1 MLLVYVI
8 LLSALAGCFLTLLLQ
23 LLLLYRKK
31 PELPGAAG
39 ASDGLVYAR
48 VAADH
53 SLRDYLQGSEPA
65 GSQASPELAPGLAPA
80 SAPAAAT
87 APAAAPGPE
96 PSAKQPPQQ
105 QQQQQPEPPPAPS
118 SREETCHFLNA
129 IFLFLFRELRDTA
142 LVRNWVTKKIKVEF
156 EELLQAKMTGKVLE
170 GLSLRDVS
178 LGNVLPVFKAVK
190 LIRPVVC
197 NEEGCPEELGFE
209 VDLEYNGGFHLAID
223 ADLVFGKSAY
233 LFVKISRVMG
243 KLKLVFTRLPFT
255 HWSFSFM
262 DDPVILFEVKSQ
274 FEGRPMPQLTSIIV
288 NQFKKVIKR
297 KHTLPNYKIR
307 YEPFFPFQVL
317 PPDEYEDRDLCIQDF
332 LLTEGRLKVTLIECT
347 RLLMFGSYERETN
360 VHCTMELSSNVWEE
374 KSRSSIKTAEL
385 VKGNL
390 QSVGLT
396 LRLVQSKEED
406 AGHVVIETVTPNSP
420 AAAAD
425 LQRGDRLLAIGSVK
439 ITSTVQVLKL
449 IRQAGDRVLVF
460 YERPVGY
467 NQHGSALQDGFGQLE
482 DAAFL
487 TQPEDD
493 QASLSADVDNR
504 DFDSEFEDL
513 ACESPDQKEDLP
525 TTPSPKRSVVIL
537 AAKPLGTI
545 SPILNR
551 KLHLGSY
558 QTTSKTQQKD
568 GAKVATP
575 KTIEGS
581 DASQQSGKQS
591 QGSSTKPPVPPRP
604 QSKPI
609 LPTSETQNLL
619 ETGGVSSEK
628 PERPPPPTN
637 NGDKY
642 TEKVVKNNDQIED
655 PTVSKV
661 ITAPKQDIL
670 KDGLSENA
678 RSYKDSGDDHQT
690 WESPEIPYKIRQGR
704 WPRTRTSSCLFEVE
718 GYHKYLNVALWCRDP
733 FKAGGFICLGYASI
747 KLEEI
752 ALDCIATSSMEYIR
766 TFKLDAPSP
775 KAAVTRT
782 ALRNLTTHKGF
793 NEKFCYGDV
802 TLHFK
807 YLKEGE
813 IDDSNFLLEKERE
826 CHLEEEARAL
836 QKEDPY
842 LGHVVLTENKHNFQD
857 TQFQNPTWCDY
868 CKKKV
873 WTKAASQCM
882 LCAYVCHKKC
892 QEKCLTET
900 PFCVGAEKRLDR
912 TVGGCRAEGQEVPQ
926 AASSRVDSE
935 SKSVNRTTGLTR
947 HIINTSTRLLNLRQV
962 PKARLSEQG
971 TEVVEPSPKHTPNT
985 SDNESSDTE
994 ISGPSSPSKRAAG
1007 TGIKLVRKEGGLDD
1021 SVFIA
1026 VKEIGRDLYRSLPTE
1041 ERFQKLEFMLDKLQ
1055 NEIDQELENNNSLV
1069 KEEKETTD
1077 ARKKALISAALAKS
1091 GERLQA
1097 LTLLMIHYRAGIE
1110 DIESLENMSLERQS
1124 KRVTK
1129 DSEEPSIAEEM
1140 DNEDVSLT
1148 EAPTFNIISE
1158 EPVDPP
1164 QSVD

>member
-8 LLSALAGCFLTLLLQ
+8 LLSAFAGSVLTLLLQ

-31 PELPGAAG
+31 PEPPGTAQAAG
-39 ASDGLVYAR
+39 GLVYSR
-48 VAADH
+48 VASDC
-53 SLRDYLQGSEPA
+53 SLRSYLQGPEAADGPAPSEPA
-65 GSQASPELAPGLAPA
+65 PAEPGAKPQE
-80 SAPAAAT
+80 APAA
-87 APAAAPGPE
+87 PL
-96 PSAKQPPQQ
+96 SQ
-105 QQQQQPEPPPAPS
+105 
-118 SREETCHFLNA
+118 EETCHFLNA

-156 EELLQAKMTGKVLE
+156 EELLQTKMTGKMLE
-170 GLSLRDVS
+170 GLSLRDVC
-178 LGNVLPVFKAVK
+178 LGNVLPVFKTIK

-262 DDPVILFEVKSQ
+262 DDPVIVFEVKSQ

-307 YEPFFPFQVL
+307 FKPFFPFQVL
-317 PPDEYEDRDLCIQDF
+317 SHDDYEDRDLCIQDF
-332 LLTEGRLKVTLIECT
+332 PLAEGRLKVTLIECT
-347 RLLMFGSYERETN
+347 RLLIFGSYERETN

-396 LRLVQSKEED
+396 LRLVQSKEDD

-467 NQHGSALQDGFGQLE
+467 NQHGSALQDGLGQLE
-482 DAAFL
+482 DSAFL
-487 TQPEDD
+487 MQPEDD
-493 QASLSADVDNR
+493 QVGMSADVENK

-513 ACESPDQKEDLP
+513 ACESPDQKEDMP
-525 TTPSPKRSVVIL
+525 TTQSPKRS
-537 AAKPLGTI
+537 AAIFSTKPLGTI

-551 KLHLGSY
+551 KLLLGNY
-558 QTTSKTQQKD
+558 QTTSKTQPKD

-575 KTIEGS
+575 KASEGS
-581 DASQQSGKQS
+581 DASQQSTKQS
-591 QGSSTKPPVPPRP
+591 QGSSNKPPVPPRP
-604 QSKPI
+604 QIKAA
-609 LPTSETQNLL
+609 LPTSETQNPL
-619 ETGGVSSEK
+619 EPGGVSSEK

-637 NGDKY
+637 NVDKC
-642 TEKVVKNNDQIED
+642 TEKAVKNNEQLED
-655 PTVSKV
+655 PLVSK
-661 ITAPKQDIL
+661 ITVPKQDAL
-670 KDGLSENA
+670 KDGISETARNA
-678 RSYKDSGDDHQT
+678 KDCADDHQP
-690 WESPEIPYKIRQGR
+690 WESPEIPYRIRLGR
-704 WPRTRTSSCLFEVE
+704 WPRTRASSCLFEVE
-718 GYHKYLNVALWCRDP
+718 GCHKYLNVALWCRDP

-766 TFKLDAPSP
+766 TFKLDAPTP

-793 NEKFCYGDV
+793 NEKFCYGDI

-813 IDDSNFLLEKERE
+813 LEDSNFLLEKEKE
-826 CHLEEEARAL
+826 CQVEEEVRAVL
-836 QKEDPY
+836 KEDPY
-842 LGHVVLTENKHNFQD
+842 LGNIIFTENKHNFQD

-900 PFCVGAEKRLDR
+900 PFCVGAEKRLDQ
-912 TVGGCRAEGQEVPQ
+912 TVGSCRAEGQEAAQAVPP
-926 AASSRVDSE
+926 RIDSE
-935 SKSVNRTTGLTR
+935 SKAVNKTTGLTR

-962 PKARLSEQG
+962 PKTRLSEQG

-994 ISGPSSPSKRAAG
+994 ISGPNSPSKRAG
-1007 TGIKLVRKEGGLDD
+1007 VKLVRKEGGLDD

-1055 NEIDQELENNNSLV
+1055 NEIDQELESNNSLI
-1069 KEEKETTD
+1069 KEEKETND
-1077 ARKKALISAALAKS
+1077 ARKKALISTALAKS

-1110 DIESLENMSLERQS
+1110 DIESLENTSLDRQS

-1129 DSEEPSIAEEM
+1129 DSEEANIAEEM

-1148 EAPTFNIISE
+1148 EAPTINISE
-1158 EPVDPP
+1158 EPLDPP
-1164 QSVD
+1164 QSLD

>member
-1 MLLVYVI
+1 MPLLYVI
-8 LLSALAGCFLTLLLQ
+8 LLSALAGCCLTLLLQ
-23 LLLLYRKK
+23 LLLLYGKK
-31 PELPGAAG
+31 PEPPGGAG
-39 ASDGLVYAR
+39 GAPGGIVYSR
-48 VAADH
+48 VAPEH
-53 SLRDYLQGSEPA
+53 GLREYLQGAEPA
-65 GSQASPELAPGLAPA
+65 GGPAAAEPAPSPAPA
-80 SAPAAAT
+80 SAA
-87 APAAAPGPE
+87 AAAPGPE
-96 PSAKQPPQQ
+96 PGTKQPP
-105 QQQQQPEPPPAPS
+105 QPEPPPAPS
-118 SREETCHFLNA
+118 SREESCHFLNA

-142 LVRNWVTKKIKVEF
+142 LVRDWVTKKIKVEF

-170 GLSLRDVS
+170 GLSLREVS
-178 LGNVLPVFKAVK
+178 LGDVLPVFKSVK
-190 LIRPVVC
+190 LIRPVSC

-255 HWSFSFM
+255 HWFFSFM

-307 YEPFFPFQVL
+307 FKPFFPFQAS
-317 PPDEYEDRDLCIQDF
+317 PADEYEDRELSIQDF

-347 RLLMFGSYERETN
+347 RLFMFGSYERETN
-360 VHCTMELSSNVWEE
+360 VHCTMELSNNVWEE

-460 YERPVGY
+460 YERPVGC
-467 NQHGSALQDGFGQLE
+467 NQHGPALQDGFGQLE
-482 DAAFL
+482 DTAFL
-487 TQPEDD
+487 APPEDD
-493 QASLSADVDNR
+493 QGSVATDVDSR

-513 ACESPDQKEDLP
+513 ACEPPEQKEELP

-551 KLHLGSY
+551 KLHLGSH
-558 QTTSKTQQKD
+558 QATSKMQPKETP
-568 GAKVATP
+568 KVATP
-575 KTIEGS
+575 RTSDSSDGS
-581 DASQQSGKQS
+581 QHSGKQS
-591 QGSSTKPPVPPRP
+591 QGPSTKPPVPPRP
-604 QSKPI
+604 QSRPSFS
-609 LPTSETQNLL
+609 PSESQNVL
-619 ETGGVSSEK
+619 ETASVCSDK

-637 NGDKY
+637 NGEKP
-642 TEKVVKNNDQIED
+642 TEKVIKNSDQLED
-655 PTVSKV
+655 PAVSKV
-661 ITAPKQDIL
+661 VTAPKQDPL
-670 KDGLSENA
+670 KDGLTENA
-678 RSYKDSGDDHQT
+678 RSCKDSDDHRT

-752 ALDCIATSSMEYIR
+752 ALDCITTSSMEFVR
-766 TFKLDAPSP
+766 TFKLAAPTP

-802 TLHFK
+802 TLQFK

-813 IDDSNFLLEKERE
+813 IDDSSVVLEKERE

-836 QKEDPY
+836 QKEDPF
-842 LGHVVLTENKHNFQD
+842 LGQVLTENKHNFQD

-892 QEKCLTET
+892 QEKCLTEM
-900 PFCVGAEKRLDR
+900 PFCVGAEKRPDR
-912 TVGGCRAEGQEVPQ
+912 TVAGGRAEGQEAPP
-926 AASSRVDSE
+926 AASLRVDSE

-962 PKARLSEQG
+962 PKARLAEQG
-971 TEVVEPSPKHTPNT
+971 ADVAEPSPKHTPNT

-994 ISGPSSPSKRAAG
+994 LSGPSSPSKRAAG
-1007 TGIKLVRKEGGLDD
+1007 GGIKLVRKEGGLDD

-1077 ARKKALISAALAKS
+1077 TRKKALISAALAKS

-1110 DIESLENMSLERQS
+1110 DIESLENMLSERQA

-1129 DSEEPSIAEEM
+1129 DSEEASVAEEM
-1140 DNEDVSLT
+1140 DSEDVSLT
-1148 EAPTFNIISE
+1148 EAPTLNIISE
-1158 EPVDPP
+1158 EPVEPP
-1164 QSVD
+1164 QSGD

>member
-1 MLLVYVI
+1 MPLLSVI
-8 LLSALAGCFLTLLLQ
+8 LLSALAGCCLTLLLQ

-31 PELPGAAG
+31 PEPPGADG
-39 ASDGLVYAR
+39 APGGLVYSR
-48 VAADH
+48 VAPEH
-53 SLRDYLQGSEPA
+53 GLKEYLQGSEPA
-65 GSQASPELAPGLAPA
+65 GGPA
-80 SAPAAAT
+80 SAEPSPGPAPAP
-87 APAAAPGPE
+87 APAAAPGSE
-96 PSAKQPPQQ
+96 PGTKQPPP
-105 QQQQQPEPPPAPS
+105 QPEPPPAPS

-142 LVRNWVTKKIKVEF
+142 LVKDWVIKKIKVEF

-170 GLSLRDVS
+170 GLSLREVS
-178 LGNVLPVFKAVK
+178 LGDVLPVFKSVR
-190 LIRPVVC
+190 LIRPVAC
-197 NEEGCPEELGFE
+197 NDEGCPEELGFE

-255 HWSFSFM
+255 HWFFSFM

-307 YEPFFPFQVL
+307 FKPFFPFQVL
-317 PPDEYEDRDLCIQDF
+317 PPDEYEDRDLCIQDV

-460 YERPVGY
+460 YERPVGC

-482 DAAFL
+482 DTAFL
-487 TQPEDD
+487 AQSEDE
-493 QASLSADVDNR
+493 QATLSADIDTR

-558 QTTSKTQQKD
+558 QATSKTQQKD

-575 KTIEGS
+575 KTTEGS
-581 DASQQSGKQS
+581 DASQQLGKQS

-604 QSKPI
+604 QVKPV
-609 LPTSETQNLL
+609 LPASESQNVL
-619 ETGGVSSEK
+619 ETGSVCSDK
-628 PERPPPPTN
+628 PERPPPPAN
-637 NGDKY
+637 NGEKS
-642 TEKVVKNNDQIED
+642 TEKVIKNSDQIED
-655 PTVSKV
+655 PAVSKV
-661 ITAPKQDIL
+661 VTAPKQDIL
-670 KDGLSENA
+670 KDGLTENA
-678 RSYKDSGDDHQT
+678 RSCKDSDDHRI

-752 ALDCIATSSMEYIR
+752 ALDCIATSSMEFVR
-766 TFKLDAPSP
+766 TFKLAAPAP

-802 TLHFK
+802 TLQFK

-813 IDDSNFLLEKERE
+813 IDDSNVILEKERE
-826 CHLEEEARAL
+826 CHFEEEARAL
-836 QKEDPY
+836 QKEDPF
-842 LGHVVLTENKHNFQD
+842 LGQVLTENKHNFQD

-892 QEKCLTET
+892 QEKCLTEM

-912 TVGGCRAEGQEVPQ
+912 TMGSCRAEGQDAPP

-962 PKARLSEQG
+962 PKARLAEQG
-971 TEVVEPSPKHTPNT
+971 ADVVEPSPKHTPNT

-1069 KEEKETTD
+1069 KEEKETTEP
-1077 ARKKALISAALAKS
+1077 RRKALISAALAKS

-1110 DIESLENMSLERQS
+1110 DIESLENMLSERQS

-1129 DSEEPSIAEEM
+1129 DSEESSIAEEM
-1140 DNEDVSLT
+1140 DSEDVSLT
-1148 EAPTFNIISE
+1148 EAPTLDIISE

>member
-1 MLLVYVI
+1 MLLVYVS

-31 PELPGAAG
+31 PEPPGGDG
-39 ASDGLVYAR
+39 ASGGLVYAR
-48 VAADH
+48 VAADC
-53 SLRDYLQGSEPA
+53 SLRDYLQASEPA
-65 GSQASPELAPGLAPA
+65 GSQASPEPTTA
-80 SAPAAAT
+80 STSAAA
-87 APAAAPGPE
+87 ASPAAAAPGPE
-96 PSAKQPPQQ
+96 PSAKQPP
-105 QQQQQPEPPPAPS
+105 QQPEPPPAPS

-129 IFLFLFRELRDTA
+129 IFLFIFRELRDTA
-142 LVRNWVTKKIKVEF
+142 LIRNWVTKKIKVEF
-156 EELLQAKMTGKVLE
+156 EELLQAKVTGKMLE

-178 LGNVLPVFKAVK
+178 LGSVLPIFKAVK

-197 NEEGCPEELGFE
+197 NEEGCPEELSFE
-209 VDLEYNGGFHLAID
+209 VDVEYNGGFHLAID
-223 ADLVFGKSAY
+223 ADLFFGKSGY
-233 LFVKISRVMG
+233 LFVKISQVTG
-243 KLKLVFTRLPFT
+243 KVKLVFSRLPFT

-307 YEPFFPFQVL
+307 FKPFFPLQVL
-317 PPDEYEDRDLCIQDF
+317 PPDEYEDRDLCVQDS

-347 RLLMFGSYERETN
+347 RLLIFGSYERETN
-360 VHCTMELSSNVWEE
+360 VHCTMELSNNVWEE

-482 DAAFL
+482 DSAFL

-525 TTPSPKRSVVIL
+525 ATLSPKRSVVIL

-558 QTTSKTQQKD
+558 QTTSKTQQQKD
-568 GAKVATP
+568 GAKAATSKP
-575 KTIEGS
+575 VESS
-581 DASQQSGKQS
+581 DASQPSGKQS

-609 LPTSETQNLL
+609 LLTNETQNLP
-619 ETGGVSSEK
+619 ESGGVSSEK

-637 NGDKY
+637 NEDKC
-642 TEKVVKNNDQIED
+642 TEKVNVQKNSDQIED

-661 ITAPKQDIL
+661 ITAPKQETL
-670 KDGLSENA
+670 KDGLTENA

-690 WESPEIPYKIRQGR
+690 WESPEIPYKTRQGR

-718 GYHKYLNVALWCRDP
+718 EYHKYLNVALWCRDP

-752 ALDCIATSSMEYIR
+752 ALDCLATSSMQYIR
-766 TFKLDAPSP
+766 TFKLDAPTP

-807 YLKEGE
+807 YLNDGE
-813 IDDSNFLLEKERE
+813 IDDSNFILEKERE
-826 CHLEEEARAL
+826 CPLEEEARAV

-842 LGHVVLTENKHNFQD
+842 LGQVLTENKHNFQD

-912 TVGGCRAEGQEVPQ
+912 TVGSCRVEGQEAPQ
-926 AASSRVDSE
+926 ATPSRVDSE

-962 PKARLSEQG
+962 PKARLSDQG

-1007 TGIKLVRKEGGLDD
+1007 SGIKLVRKEGGLDD

-1110 DIESLENMSLERQS
+1110 DIESLENMSVERQS

-1129 DSEEPSIAEEM
+1129 ESEEPNIAEEM
-1140 DNEDVSLT
+1140 ENEDVSLM
-1148 EAPTFNIISE
+1148 EAPTFNIISA
-1158 EPVDPP
+1158 EPVEPP
-1164 QSVD
+1164 ESED

>member
-1 MLLVYVI
+1 
-8 LLSALAGCFLTLLLQ
+8 
-23 LLLLYRKK
+23 
-31 PELPGAAG
+31 P
-39 ASDGLVYAR
+39 
-48 VAADH
+48 
-53 SLRDYLQGSEPA
+53 
-65 GSQASPELAPGLAPA
+65 
-80 SAPAAAT
+80 
-87 APAAAPGPE
+87 
-96 PSAKQPPQQ
+96 
-105 QQQQQPEPPPAPS
+105 QQQPESPPAHS

-142 LVRNWVTKKIKVEF
+142 LVRDWVTKKIKVEF

-170 GLSLRDVS
+170 GLSLREVS
-178 LGNVLPVFKAVK
+178 LGDVLPVFKSVK

-209 VDLEYNGGFHLAID
+209 VDLEYNGGFHLGID

-255 HWSFSFM
+255 HWFFSFM

-307 YEPFFPFQVL
+307 FKPFFPFQVL

-332 LLTEGRLKVTLIECT
+332 LLREGRLKVTLIECT
-347 RLLMFGSYERETN
+347 RLLMFGSYDRETN

-467 NQHGSALQDGFGQLE
+467 NQPGSALQDGFGQLE
-482 DAAFL
+482 DSAFL
-487 TQPEDD
+487 TQSEDD
-493 QASLSADVDNR
+493 QTTLSGDTDSR

-513 ACESPDQKEDLP
+513 ACDSLDQKEDLP
-525 TTPSPKRSVVIL
+525 TTPSPKRSVVVF

-551 KLHLGSY
+551 KLQLGSY

-568 GAKVATP
+568 GAKVATL
-575 KTIEGS
+575 KTMEGS
-581 DASQQSGKQS
+581 DVSQQLGKQS

-604 QSKPI
+604 QIKPI
-609 LPTSETQNLL
+609 LSTGESQNVL
-619 ETGGVSSEK
+619 ETGGMFSDK
-628 PERPPPPTN
+628 PEKPPPPAN
-637 NGDKY
+637 NGEKS
-642 TEKVVKNNDQIED
+642 TEKVFKIGDQIED
-655 PTVSKV
+655 PAVSKV

-670 KDGLSENA
+670 KDGLTENA
-678 RSYKDSGDDHQT
+678 RSCKDSDDHRI

-704 WPRTRTSSCLFEVE
+704 WPTTKTSSCLFEVE
-718 GYHKYLNVALWCRDP
+718 RSHKYLNVALWCRDP
-733 FKAGGFICLGYASI
+733 FKVGGFICLGYVSI

-752 ALDCIATSSMEYIR
+752 ALDCLSTTSMQFVR
-766 TFKLDAPSP
+766 TFKLDAPAP

-782 ALRNLTTHKGF
+782 ALRSLTTQKGF
-793 NEKFCYGDV
+793 NEKFCYGDI
-802 TLHFK
+802 TLQFQ

-813 IDDSNFLLEKERE
+813 TDDSAVFLEKERE
-826 CHLEEEARAL
+826 CHFEEEAHAL
-836 QKEDPY
+836 QKEDPFS
-842 LGHVVLTENKHNFQD
+842 GQVLTENKHNFQD

-912 TVGGCRAEGQEVPQ
+912 TVGGSRAEGQEAPP

-935 SKSVNRTTGLTR
+935 AKSVNRTTGLTR

-962 PKARLSEQG
+962 PKTRLAEQG
-971 TEVVEPSPKHTPNT
+971 PDVAEPSPKHTPNT

-994 ISGPSSPSKRAAG
+994 VSGPSSPSKRAAG

-1069 KEEKETTD
+1069 KEEKETTE

-1110 DIESLENMSLERQS
+1110 DIESLENMLSERQS

-1129 DSEEPSIAEEM
+1129 DFEEPSVTEEM
-1140 DNEDVSLT
+1140 DSEDVSLT
-1148 EAPTFNIISE
+1148 EAPTLNIISE
-1158 EPVDPP
+1158 EPDDSP
-1164 QSVD
+1164 QSID

>member
-65 GSQASPELAPGLAPA
+65 GSQASPELAPGPAPA

-96 PSAKQPPQQ
+96 PSAKQPP

>member
-1 MLLVYVI
+1 MPLLYVI
-8 LLSALAGCFLTLLLQ
+8 LLSALAGSFLTVLFQ
-23 LLLLYRKK
+23 LVLVYRRK
-31 PELPGAAG
+31 PEPPKADVIFGG
-39 ASDGLVYAR
+39 IVYSR
-48 VAADH
+48 VAPEH
-53 SLRDYLQGSEPA
+53 GLREYLQGAEPA
-65 GSQASPELAPGLAPA
+65 GGPASAEPAPSPAPA
-80 SAPAAAT
+80 SAPAAA
-87 APAAAPGPE
+87 PGPD
-96 PSAKQPPQQ
+96 PGPKQQQPPP
-105 QQQQQPEPPPAPS
+105 QQPEPPPAPS

-142 LVRNWVTKKIKVEF
+142 LVRDWVIKKIKVEF

-170 GLSLRDVS
+170 GLSLREVS
-178 LGNVLPVFKAVK
+178 LGDVLPVFKSVK
-190 LIRPVVC
+190 LIRPVAC

-307 YEPFFPFQVL
+307 FKPFFPCQVL
-317 PPDEYEDRDLCIQDF
+317 PVDEYEDRDLCIQDF

-347 RLLMFGSYERETN
+347 RLLVFGSYERETN
-360 VHCTMELSSNVWEE
+360 VHCTLELSSNVWEE

-460 YERPVGY
+460 YERPVGH

-482 DAAFL
+482 DTAFL
-487 TQPEDD
+487 AQAEDD
-493 QASLSADVDNR
+493 QSSLAADTDSR

-513 ACESPDQKEDLP
+513 ACDPPDQKEDLP
-525 TTPSPKRSVVIL
+525 TSLSPKRSVVIL
-537 AAKPLGTI
+537 AAAKPLGTI

-551 KLHLGSY
+551 KLHLGNY
-558 QTTSKTQQKD
+558 QATSKMQQKD
-568 GAKVATP
+568 GAKVAAP
-575 KTIEGS
+575 KTVEVS
-581 DASQQSGKQS
+581 DAPQPSGKQS
-591 QGSSTKPPVPPRP
+591 QGASTKPPVPPRP
-604 QSKPI
+604 QIKPV
-609 LPTSETQNLL
+609 LSSSDSQSVSET
-619 ETGGVSSEK
+619 GSVCSDK
-628 PERPPPPTN
+628 PERPPQPAN
-637 NGDKY
+637 NG
-642 TEKVVKNNDQIED
+642 EKCAEKLIKISDQIED
-655 PTVSKV
+655 PTVSKAV
-661 ITAPKQDIL
+661 TAPKQDTL
-670 KDGLSENA
+670 KDGLTENA
-678 RSYKDSGDDHQT
+678 RSCKDSDDRQT
-690 WESPEIPYKIRQGR
+690 WESPEIPYKARQGR
-704 WPRTRTSSCLFEVE
+704 WPMARASSCLFEVE
-718 GYHKYLNVALWCRDP
+718 KYHKYLNVALWCRDP
-733 FKAGGFICLGYASI
+733 FKAGGFICLGYVSI

-752 ALDCIATSSMEYIR
+752 ALDCLATSSMEFVR
-766 TFKLDAPSP
+766 KFQLHAPTP

-782 ALRNLTTHKGF
+782 ALRSLTTHKGF

-802 TLHFK
+802 TLQFK

-813 IDDSNFLLEKERE
+813 TDDSSMFLEKDRDS
-826 CHLEEEARAL
+826 HSEEEARAL
-836 QKEDPY
+836 QKEDPFS
-842 LGHVVLTENKHNFQD
+842 GQILTENKHNFQD

-882 LCAYVCHKKC
+882 FCAYVCHKKC
-892 QEKCLTET
+892 QEKCLTEM

-912 TVGGCRAEGQEVPQ
+912 TGASSRAEGQDAP
-926 AASSRVDSE
+926 AATRVDSE
-935 SKSVNRTTGLTR
+935 AKSANRTTGLTR

-962 PKARLSEQG
+962 PKARLAEQG
-971 TEVVEPSPKHTPNT
+971 PDAAEPSPKHTPNT

-994 ISGPSSPSKRAAG
+994 LSGPSSPSKRAVG
-1007 TGIKLVRKEGGLDD
+1007 SGIKLVRREGGLDD

-1069 KEEKETTD
+1069 KEEKETSD
-1077 ARKKALISAALAKS
+1077 VRKKALISAALVKS

-1097 LTLLMIHYRAGIE
+1097 LTLLMIHYKAGIE
-1110 DIESLENMSLERQS
+1110 DLESLENMFLERQS
-1124 KRVTK
+1124 KKVTK
-1129 DSEEPSIAEEM
+1129 DFEEPSIAEEV
-1140 DNEDVSLT
+1140 DSEDGSLT
-1148 EAPTFNIISE
+1148 EAPTLNIISE
-1158 EPVDPP
+1158 EPVEPP
-1164 QSVD
+1164 LSVD

>member
-1 MLLVYVI
+1 MPLLYVI
-8 LLSALAGCFLTLLLQ
+8 LLSALAGCCLTLLLQ

-31 PELPGAAG
+31 PEPPGGTGDAPG
-39 ASDGLVYAR
+39 GIVYSR
-48 VAADH
+48 VAPEH
-53 SLRDYLQGSEPA
+53 GLREYLQGAEPA
-65 GSQASPELAPGLAPA
+65 GGPAAAEPAPSPAPA
-80 SAPAAAT
+80 SAAAT
-87 APAAAPGPE
+87 APGPE
-96 PSAKQPPQQ
+96 PGSKQPP
-105 QQQQQPEPPPAPS
+105 QPEPPPAPS
-118 SREETCHFLNA
+118 SREESCHFLNA

-142 LVRNWVTKKIKVEF
+142 LVRDWVTKKIKVEF

-170 GLSLRDVS
+170 GLSLREVS
-178 LGNVLPVFKAVK
+178 LGDVLPVFKSVK
-190 LIRPVVC
+190 LIRPVCC

-255 HWSFSFM
+255 HWFFSFM

-307 YEPFFPFQVL
+307 FKPFFPFQVL
-317 PPDEYEDRDLCIQDF
+317 PADEYEDRDLCIQDF

-347 RLLMFGSYERETN
+347 RLFMFGSYERETN

-374 KSRSSIKTAEL
+374 RSRSSIKTAEL

-467 NQHGSALQDGFGQLE
+467 NQHGPALQDGFGHLE
-482 DAAFL
+482 DTAFL
-487 TQPEDD
+487 APPEDD
-493 QASLSADVDNR
+493 QASVATDVDSR

-513 ACESPDQKEDLP
+513 ACEPPDQKEDPP
-525 TTPSPKRSVVIL
+525 TNPSPKRSVVIL

-551 KLHLGSY
+551 KLHLGSH
-558 QTTSKTQQKD
+558 QTTSKPQQKD
-568 GAKVATP
+568 TARVAAP
-575 KTIEGS
+575 RGS
-581 DASQQSGKQS
+581 ESSEASQQSGKQS

-604 QSKPI
+604 QSRPSFS
-609 LPTSETQNLL
+609 PSESQNVL
-619 ETGGVSSEK
+619 ETAGVCSDK

-637 NGDKY
+637 NGEKS
-642 TEKVVKNNDQIED
+642 TEKVIKNSDQLED
-655 PTVSKV
+655 PAVSKV
-661 ITAPKQDIL
+661 VTAPKQDPL
-670 KDGLSENA
+670 KDGLSETA
-678 RSYKDSGDDHQT
+678 RSSKDSDDHRP
-690 WESPEIPYKIRQGR
+690 WESPEIPYKTRQGR

-752 ALDCIATSSMEYIR
+752 ALDCIATSSMEFVR
-766 TFKLDAPSP
+766 TFKLAAPTP
-775 KAAVTRT
+775 KAAVSRT

-793 NEKFCYGDV
+793 NEKFCYGDI
-802 TLHFK
+802 TLQFK

-813 IDDSNFLLEKERE
+813 VDDSSVVLEKERD
-826 CHLEEEARAL
+826 CHFEEEARAL
-836 QKEDPY
+836 QKEDPF
-842 LGHVVLTENKHNFQD
+842 LGQVLTEHKHNFQD

-892 QEKCLTET
+892 QEKCLTEM
-900 PFCVGAEKRLDR
+900 PFCAGAEKRPDR
-912 TVGGCRAEGQEVPQ
+912 TVGGGRAEGQEAPP
-926 AASSRVDSE
+926 ATSSRVDSE
-935 SKSVNRTTGLTR
+935 PKAVNRTTGLTR

-962 PKARLSEQG
+962 PKARLAEQG
-971 TEVVEPSPKHTPNT
+971 AEVAEPSPKHTPNT

-994 ISGPSSPSKRAAG
+994 LSGPSSPSKRAAG

-1069 KEEKETTD
+1069 KEEKETSDT
-1077 ARKKALISAALAKS
+1077 RKKALIAAALAKS

-1110 DIESLENMSLERQS
+1110 DIESLENMLSERQA
-1124 KRVTK
+1124 KRGTK
-1129 DSEEPSIAEEM
+1129 DSEECGVAEEM
-1140 DNEDVSLT
+1140 DGEDVSLT
-1148 EAPTFNIISE
+1148 EAPTLTIISE

>member
-23 LLLLYRKK
+23 LLLLYWKS
-31 PELPGAAG
+31 PEPPGDTFVCAP
-39 ASDGLVYAR
+39 
-48 VAADH
+48 VAPDN
-53 SLRDYLQGSEPA
+53 SVRDYLQGSEPA
-65 GSQASPELAPGLAPA
+65 GSQASPEPAPGPAPA
-80 SAPAAAT
+80 SAPAAAA
-87 APAAAPGPE
+87 APAATPGPE
-96 PSAKQPPQQ
+96 PSAKA
-105 QQQQQPEPPPAPS
+105 QQPQPESPPAS
-118 SREETCHFLNA
+118 SSCEETCHFLNA

-156 EELLQAKMTGKVLE
+156 EELLQAKVTGKVLE

-190 LIRPVVC
+190 LIRPVLC
-197 NEEGCPEELGFE
+197 NEEGCPEELAFE
-209 VDLEYNGGFHLAID
+209 VDVEYNGGFHLAID
-223 ADLVFGKSAY
+223 ADMVFSKSAY

-262 DDPVILFEVKSQ
+262 DDPVIHFEVKSH
-274 FEGRPMPQLTSIIV
+274 FDGRPLPQLTSIIV

-307 YEPFFPFQVL
+307 FKPFFPFQVL
-317 PPDEYEDRDLCIQDF
+317 PRDEYEDRDLCIQDF

-347 RLLMFGSYERETN
+347 RLFVFGSYERETN

-374 KSRSSIKTAEL
+374 KTRSSIKTAEL

-396 LRLVQSKEED
+396 LRLVQSKEDD

-449 IRQAGDRVLVF
+449 IRQAGDRVVVF

-467 NQHGSALQDGFGQLE
+467 NQHGSVLQDGFGQLE
-482 DAAFL
+482 DSAFL

-525 TTPSPKRSVVIL
+525 STLSPKRSVVIL

-558 QTTSKTQQKD
+558 QTTLKMQQKD

-575 KTIEGS
+575 KTIESS

-591 QGSSTKPPVPPRP
+591 QGSSTKPAVPPRP

-637 NGDKY
+637 NADKC
-642 TEKVVKNNDQIED
+642 TEKVVKNSDQIED
-655 PTVSKV
+655 SMVTKP
-661 ITAPKQDIL
+661 ITAPKQDTS
-670 KDGLSENA
+670 KDGLSESA
-678 RSYKDSGDDHQT
+678 RSSKDSGDDHQT

-704 WPRTRTSSCLFEVE
+704 WPRTRTSSCVFEVE
-718 GYHKYLNVALWCRDP
+718 GCHKYLNVALWCREP

-766 TFKLDAPSP
+766 TFKLDAPTP

-782 ALRNLTTHKGF
+782 ALRNLTNHKGF

-813 IDDSNFLLEKERE
+813 IDDSNFLLEKEKE
-826 CHLEEEARAL
+826 CHLEEDHAL

-842 LGHVVLTENKHNFQD
+842 LGETTEHKHNFQD
-857 TQFQNPTWCDY
+857 TQFQNPTY
-868 CKKKV
+868 CQYCRKKV

-892 QEKCLTET
+892 QEKCLTDA
-900 PFCVGAEKRLDR
+900 PYCRGPDKRLDQ
-912 TVGGCRAEGQEVPQ
+912 TVGGCRVEGQEAPQ

-971 TEVVEPSPKHTPNT
+971 TEVVESSPKHTPNT

-994 ISGPSSPSKRAAG
+994 VSGPSSPSKRAAG
-1007 TGIKLVRKEGGLDD
+1007 SGTKLVRKEGGLDD
-1021 SVFIA
+1021 SVFVA

-1069 KEEKETTD
+1069 KEDKETTD
-1077 ARKKALISAALAKS
+1077 ARKKALIAAALVKS

-1110 DIESLENMSLERQS
+1110 DIESLENMSLERQA

-1129 DSEEPSIAEEM
+1129 DSEEPNIAEEV

>member
-1 MLLVYVI
+1 
-8 LLSALAGCFLTLLLQ
+8 GT
-23 LLLLYRKK
+23 
-31 PELPGAAG
+31 
-39 ASDGLVYAR
+39 
-48 VAADH
+48 
-53 SLRDYLQGSEPA
+53 
-65 GSQASPELAPGLAPA
+65 
-80 SAPAAAT
+80 
-87 APAAAPGPE
+87 
-96 PSAKQPPQQ
+96 KQPP
-105 QQQQQPEPPPAPS
+105 QPEPPPAPS

-142 LVRNWVTKKIKVEF
+142 LVRDWVTKKIKVEF

-170 GLSLRDVS
+170 GLSLREVS
-178 LGNVLPVFKAVK
+178 LGGVLPVFKSVK
-190 LIRPVVC
+190 LIRPVSC

-255 HWSFSFM
+255 HWFFSFM

-307 YEPFFPFQVL
+307 FKPFFPFQVF
-317 PPDEYEDRDLCIQDF
+317 PADEYEDRDLCIQDF

-347 RLLMFGSYERETN
+347 RLFMFGSYERETN

-482 DAAFL
+482 DTAFL
-487 TQPEDD
+487 AQPEDD
-493 QASLSADVDNR
+493 QASVATDVDSR

-525 TTPSPKRSVVIL
+525 TTLSPKRSVVVL

-551 KLHLGSY
+551 KLHLGSH
-558 QTTSKTQQKD
+558 QATSKTQQKD
-568 GAKVATP
+568 TAKVATS
-575 KTIEGS
+575 KTSESS
-581 DASQQSGKQS
+581 DGSQQSGKQS

-604 QSKPI
+604 QSRPSL
-609 LPTSETQNLL
+609 LPSESQSVL
-619 ETGGVSSEK
+619 ETASVCSDK

-637 NGDKY
+637 NGEKS
-642 TEKVVKNNDQIED
+642 TEKVMKSSDQLED

-661 ITAPKQDIL
+661 VTAPKQDTL
-670 KDGLSENA
+670 KDGLTENA
-678 RSYKDSGDDHQT
+678 RSCKDSDDHRT
-690 WESPEIPYKIRQGR
+690 WESPEILYKIRQGR

-752 ALDCIATSSMEYIR
+752 ALDCIATSSMEFVR
-766 TFKLDAPSP
+766 TFKLAAPTP

-802 TLHFK
+802 TLQFK

-813 IDDSNFLLEKERE
+813 IDDSSVVLEKERE
-826 CHLEEEARAL
+826 CHFEEEAGAF
-836 QKEDPY
+836 QKEDPF
-842 LGHVVLTENKHNFQD
+842 LGQVLTENKHNFQD

-892 QEKCLTET
+892 QEKCLTEM

-912 TVGGCRAEGQEVPQ
+912 TVGGGRVEGQEAPP
-926 AASSRVDSE
+926 AASARMDSE

-962 PKARLSEQG
+962 PKARLAEQG
-971 TEVVEPSPKHTPNT
+971 ADVAEPSPKHTPNT

-994 ISGPSSPSKRAAG
+994 LSGPSSPSKRTAG

-1077 ARKKALISAALAKS
+1077 TRKKALISAALAKS

-1110 DIESLENMSLERQS
+1110 DIESLENMLSERQS

-1129 DSEEPSIAEEM
+1129 DSEECSIAEEV
-1140 DNEDVSLT
+1140 DSEDVSLT
-1148 EAPTFNIISE
+1148 EAPTLNIISE

-1164 QSVD
+1164 QSAD

>member
-1 MLLVYVI
+1 
-8 LLSALAGCFLTLLLQ
+8 
-23 LLLLYRKK
+23 
-31 PELPGAAG
+31 
-39 ASDGLVYAR
+39 
-48 VAADH
+48 
-53 SLRDYLQGSEPA
+53 
-65 GSQASPELAPGLAPA
+65 APA
-80 SAPAAAT
+80 S

-96 PSAKQPPQQ
+96 PGSKQQPPPPQQ
-105 QQQQQPEPPPAPS
+105 QEPPPAPS

-142 LVRNWVTKKIKVEF
+142 LVRDWVTKKIKVEF

-170 GLSLRDVS
+170 GLSLREVS
-178 LGNVLPVFKAVK
+178 LGDVLPVFKSVK

-255 HWSFSFM
+255 HWFFSFM
-262 DDPVILFEVKSQ
+262 DDPVVLFEVKSQ

-307 YEPFFPFQVL
+307 FKPFFPFQVL
-317 PPDEYEDRDLCIQDF
+317 PPDDYEDRDLCIQDF

-482 DAAFL
+482 DTAFL
-487 TQPEDD
+487 AQAEDD
-493 QASLSADVDNR
+493 QTTLSTDVDGR

-513 ACESPDQKEDLP
+513 ACDSPEQKEDLP

-558 QTTSKTQQKD
+558 QATSKTQQKD

-575 KTIEGS
+575 KTVEGS
-581 DASQQSGKQS
+581 DASQQVGKQS

-604 QSKPI
+604 QIKPV
-609 LPTSETQNLL
+609 LSTVESQNVL
-619 ETGGVSSEK
+619 EAGGVCSDK

-637 NGDKY
+637 NGEKL
-642 TEKVVKNNDQIED
+642 TEKVVKISDQIED
-655 PTVSKV
+655 PAVSKV
-661 ITAPKQDIL
+661 VTAPKQDTL
-670 KDGLSENA
+670 KDGLTENA
-678 RSYKDSGDDHQT
+678 RSCKDSDDHRT

-704 WPRTRTSSCLFEVE
+704 WPTTRTSSCLFEVE
-718 GYHKYLNVALWCRDP
+718 RYHKYLNVALWCRDP

-752 ALDCIATSSMEYIR
+752 ALDCLATTSMEFVR

-775 KAAVTRT
+775 KAVVTRT
-782 ALRNLTTHKGF
+782 ALRSLTTHKGF

-802 TLHFK
+802 TLQFK

-813 IDDSNFLLEKERE
+813 IDDSNLFLEKERE
-826 CHLEEEARAL
+826 CHFEEEARGL
-836 QKEDPY
+836 PKEDPF
-842 LGHVVLTENKHNFQD
+842 LGQVVTENKHNFQD

-912 TVGGCRAEGQEVPQ
+912 TVSSSRAEGQEAAP
-926 AASSRVDSE
+926 AASSRVDPE
-935 SKSVNRTTGLTR
+935 AKAVNRTTGLTR

-962 PKARLSEQG
+962 PKTRLAEQG
-971 TEVVEPSPKHTPNT
+971 PDAAEPSPKHTPNT

-1110 DIESLENMSLERQS
+1110 DIESLENMFFERQS
-1124 KRVTK
+1124 KKVTK
-1129 DSEEPSIAEEM
+1129 DSEESIIAEEM
-1140 DNEDVSLT
+1140 DSEDVSLT
-1148 EAPTFNIISE
+1148 EAPTLNIISE

-1164 QSVD
+1164 QSID

>member
-65 GSQASPELAPGLAPA
+65 GSQASPELAPGPAPA

-96 PSAKQPPQQ
+96 PSAKQPPQ

>member
-1 MLLVYVI
+1 
-8 LLSALAGCFLTLLLQ
+8 
-23 LLLLYRKK
+23 
-31 PELPGAAG
+31 EPG
-39 ASDGLVYAR
+39 
-48 VAADH
+48 
-53 SLRDYLQGSEPA
+53 
-65 GSQASPELAPGLAPA
+65 
-80 SAPAAAT
+80 
-87 APAAAPGPE
+87 
-96 PSAKQPPQQ
+96 AKQPPQPPP
-105 QQQQQPEPPPAPS
+105 QPEPPPAPF

-142 LVRNWVTKKIKVEF
+142 LVRDWVTRKIKVEF

-170 GLSLRDVS
+170 GLSLREVS
-178 LGNVLPVFKAVK
+178 LGDVLPVFKSVK
-190 LIRPVVC
+190 LLRPVAC

-255 HWSFSFM
+255 HWFFSFM
-262 DDPVILFEVKSQ
+262 EDPVILFEVKSQ

-307 YEPFFPFQVL
+307 FKPFFPFQVS
-317 PPDEYEDRDLCIQDF
+317 PPDEYEDRDLCIQDL

-360 VHCTMELSSNVWEE
+360 VHCTMELSSNIWEE
-374 KSRSSIKTAEL
+374 KSRSAIKTAEL

-406 AGHVVIETVTPNSP
+406 AGHVVVETVTPNSP

-449 IRQAGDRVLVF
+449 IRQAGERVLVF

-467 NQHGSALQDGFGQLE
+467 NQHSSSLQDGFGQLE
-482 DAAFL
+482 DTAFL
-487 TQPEDD
+487 APPEDD
-493 QASLSADVDNR
+493 QGSFATDVDSR

-513 ACESPDQKEDLP
+513 ACESPDQKEELP

-551 KLHLGSY
+551 KLHLGSH
-558 QTTSKTQQKD
+558 QATSKTQQKD

-575 KTIEGS
+575 KTSESS
-581 DASQQSGKQS
+581 DALQQSGKQS

-604 QSKPI
+604 QIRPI
-609 LPTSETQNLL
+609 FSPSESQNVL
-619 ETGGVSSEK
+619 ETGAVCSDK
-628 PERPPPPTN
+628 LERPPPLTN
-637 NGDKY
+637 NG
-642 TEKVVKNNDQIED
+642 EKSAEKLIRSSDSMED
-655 PTVSKV
+655 TVVSKV
-661 ITAPKQDIL
+661 VTAPKQDSI

-678 RSYKDSGDDHQT
+678 RSCKDDDHRT
-690 WESPEIPYKIRQGR
+690 WESPEIPYKMRQGR

-733 FKAGGFICLGYASI
+733 FKAGGFTCLGYASI

-752 ALDCIATSSMEYIR
+752 ALDCIATSSMEFVR
-766 TFKLDAPSP
+766 TFKLSAPSS
-775 KAAVTRT
+775 KASVTRT

-802 TLHFK
+802 TLQFK

-813 IDDSNFLLEKERE
+813 IDDSNVLLEKERE
-826 CHLEEEARAL
+826 CPFEEETRAV
-836 QKEDPY
+836 QKEEPF
-842 LGHVVLTENKHNFQD
+842 LGQVVTENKHNFQD

-912 TVGGCRAEGQEVPQ
+912 SVGGCRAEAQEAPP

-962 PKARLSEQG
+962 PKARLAEQG
-971 TEVVEPSPKHTPNT
+971 TDVVEPSPKHTPNT

-994 ISGPSSPSKRAAG
+994 ISGPSSPSKRPSGA
-1007 TGIKLVRKEGGLDD
+1007 GIKLVRKEGGLDD

-1069 KEEKETTD
+1069 KEEKDTTD
-1077 ARKKALISAALAKS
+1077 TRKKALISAALAKS

-1110 DIESLENMSLERQS
+1110 DLESLENVLSERQS
-1124 KRVTK
+1124 KKVTK
-1129 DSEEPSIAEEM
+1129 DSEECSIAEEM
-1140 DNEDVSLT
+1140 DSEDVSLT
-1148 EAPTFNIISE
+1148 EAPTLNNISE
-1158 EPVDPP
+1158 ESVDPP

>member
-1 MLLVYVI
+1 MLQIYVI
-8 LLSALAGCFLTLLLQ
+8 LLSALAGSFLTLLLQ
-23 LLLLYRKK
+23 LLLFYWQK
-31 PELPGAAG
+31 PEPRGAAG
-39 ASDGLVYAR
+39 PSGGLVYAR
-48 VAADH
+48 VRADQ
-53 SLRDYLQGSEPA
+53 SIRDYLQSSEPA
-65 GSQASPELAPGLAPA
+65 GSQASLEPAPA
-80 SAPAAAT
+80 SSLATAAAPAAA
-87 APAAAPGPE
+87 AGPE
-96 PSAKQPPQQ
+96 PSAKQQPPQQ
-105 QQQQQPEPPPAPS
+105 QQLPEASLAPS
-118 SREETCHFLNA
+118 SHEETCHFLNA

-142 LVRNWVTKKIKVEF
+142 LVRNWVIKKIKVEF
-156 EELLQAKMTGKVLE
+156 EELLQARVLQGKVLE
-170 GLSLRDVS
+170 GLSLREVS

-209 VDLEYNGGFHLAID
+209 VDLEYNGGFQLAID

-233 LFVKISRVMG
+233 LFVKISQVTG

-274 FEGRPMPQLTSIIV
+274 LEGRPLPSLTSVIV

-297 KHTLPNYKIR
+297 NHTLPNYKIR
-307 YEPFFPFQVL
+307 FKPFFPFQVL
-317 PPDEYEDRDLCIQDF
+317 PPDEYEDRDLCIQDS
-332 LLTEGRLKVTLIECT
+332 LLTEGRLRVTLIECT
-347 RLLMFGSYERETN
+347 RLLMFGSYEREAN
-360 VHCTMELSSNVWEE
+360 VHCTMELSSSVWEE
-374 KSRSSIKTAEL
+374 KTRSSIKTAEL

-390 QSVGLT
+390 QSVGLA
-396 LRLVQSKEED
+396 LRFVQSKDED

-425 LQRGDRLLAIGSVK
+425 LQRGDRILAIGSVK
-439 ITSTVQVLKL
+439 ITSTGQVMKL
-449 IRQAGDRVLVF
+449 IRHAGDRVLVF

-467 NQHGSALQDGFGQLE
+467 NQHGSVLQDGFGQLE
-482 DAAFL
+482 DSTFL

-493 QASLSADVDNR
+493 QASLAADVDNR

-513 ACESPDQKEDLP
+513 ACESPDQKEELP
-525 TTPSPKRSVVIL
+525 ATLSPKRSGVIL

-568 GAKVATP
+568 GAKATTF
-575 KTIEGS
+575 KTIESS
-581 DASQQSGKQS
+581 DVSQQSGKPS

-604 QSKPI
+604 QSKTA
-609 LPTSETQNLL
+609 LPTSETQNLS

-628 PERPPPPTN
+628 PERPPPPTIN
-637 NGDKY
+637 ADKCA
-642 TEKVVKNNDQIED
+642 EKVNVQKNSDQIED
-655 PTVSKV
+655 PMVSKV
-661 ITAPKQDIL
+661 VTAPKQDTL
-670 KDGLSENA
+670 KDGLPENA
-678 RSYKDSGDDHQT
+678 RNCKDSGEDHQT
-690 WESPEIPYKIRQGR
+690 WESLEIPYKTRQGR

-718 GYHKYLNVALWCRDP
+718 GYHKYLNVALWSRDP

-747 KLEEI
+747 RLEEI
-752 ALDCIATSSMEYIR
+752 ALDCLVTSSMEYFR
-766 TFKLDAPSP
+766 TFKLNAPTP

-813 IDDSNFLLEKERE
+813 IDDSCFLPEKERE
-826 CHLEEEARAL
+826 CPLEEEACAL

-842 LGHVVLTENKHNFQD
+842 LGQVTTESKHNFQD

-900 PFCVGAEKRLDR
+900 PFCVGAEKQLDR
-912 TVGGCRAEGQEVPQ
+912 TVGGCRAEGQEAPQ
-926 AASSRVDSE
+926 AVSSHVDSE
-935 SKSVNRTTGLTR
+935 SKSVNRTTGFTR

-985 SDNESSDTE
+985 SDNESDTE
-994 ISGPSSPSKRAAG
+994 ISGSSSPSKRAAG

-1069 KEEKETTD
+1069 KEEKESTD
-1077 ARKKALISAALAKS
+1077 ARKKALISTALAKS

-1110 DIESLENMSLERQS
+1110 DLESLENTSVERQS
-1124 KRVTK
+1124 KRGTK
-1129 DSEEPSIAEEM
+1129 DSEGPNVAEEM
-1140 DNEDVSLT
+1140 ENEDVSLT
-1148 EAPTFNIISE
+1148 EAPTFNIVLE

>member
-1 MLLVYVI
+1 
-8 LLSALAGCFLTLLLQ
+8 
-23 LLLLYRKK
+23 
-31 PELPGAAG
+31 
-39 ASDGLVYAR
+39 LVYAR
-48 VAADH
+48 VAPEH
-53 SLRDYLQGSEPA
+53 SLREYLQGAEPA
-65 GSQASPELAPGLAPA
+65 GGPASAEPAPSPAPA
-80 SAPAAAT
+80 S

-96 PSAKQPPQQ
+96 PGPK
-105 QQQQQPEPPPAPS
+105 QQQPEPPPDPS

-142 LVRNWVTKKIKVEF
+142 LVRDWVIKKIKVEF

-170 GLSLRDVS
+170 GLSLREVS
-178 LGNVLPVFKAVK
+178 LGDVLPVFKSVK
-190 LIRPVVC
+190 LIRPVIC
-197 NEEGCPEELGFE
+197 NGEGSPEELGFE

-255 HWSFSFM
+255 HWFFSFM
-262 DDPVILFEVKSQ
+262 DDPVIVFEVKSQ

-307 YEPFFPFQVL
+307 FKPFFPFQVL
-317 PPDEYEDRDLCIQDF
+317 PSEEYEDRDLCIQDI

-347 RLLMFGSYERETN
+347 RLLIFGSYERETS

-467 NQHGSALQDGFGQLE
+467 HQHGSALQDGFGQLE
-482 DAAFL
+482 DTAFL
-487 TQPEDD
+487 AQAEDD
-493 QASLSADVDNR
+493 QNSLSADADSR

-513 ACESPDQKEDLP
+513 ACDSPEQKEDLP

-537 AAKPLGTI
+537 AAAKPLGTI

-551 KLHLGSY
+551 KLHLGGH
-558 QTTSKTQQKD
+558 QTTSKMQHKD
-568 GAKVATP
+568 GAKVAAP
-575 KTIEGS
+575 KTVEVHHSS
-581 DASQQSGKQS
+581 DASQPLGKQP

-604 QSKPI
+604 QIKPI
-609 LPTSETQNLL
+609 LSASDSQNVL
-619 ETGGVSSEK
+619 ETGGVCSDK
-628 PERPPPPTN
+628 PERPPPPAN
-637 NGDKY
+637 NGEKP
-642 TEKVVKNNDQIED
+642 TEKIIKISDQVDD
-655 PTVSKV
+655 PAVSKV
-661 ITAPKQDIL
+661 VTAPKQDTL
-670 KDGLSENA
+670 KDGLTENA
-678 RSYKDSGDDHQT
+678 RSCKDSDDHRT

-704 WPRTRTSSCLFEVE
+704 WPVARTSSCLFEVE
-718 GYHKYLNVALWCRDP
+718 KYHKYLNVALWCRDP

-752 ALDCIATSSMEYIR
+752 ALDCLATTSMELVK
-766 TFKLDAPSP
+766 TFKLDAPTP

-782 ALRNLTTHKGF
+782 ALRSLTTHKGF

-802 TLHFK
+802 TLQFK

-813 IDDSNFLLEKERE
+813 IDDSSVYLEKERE

-836 QKEDPY
+836 QKEDPFS
-842 LGHVVLTENKHNFQD
+842 GQVLTENKHNFQD

-912 TVGGCRAEGQEVPQ
+912 TVGSSRAEGQEAPP
-926 AASSRVDSE
+926 AAASRVDSE
-935 SKSVNRTTGLTR
+935 AKTANRTTGLTR

-962 PKARLSEQG
+962 PKARLAEQG
-971 TEVVEPSPKHTPNT
+971 PDVAEPSPKHTPNT

-994 ISGPSSPSKRAAG
+994 LSGPSSPSKRAG

-1110 DIESLENMSLERQS
+1110 DIESLENMFFERQS
-1124 KRVTK
+1124 KKQTK
-1129 DSEEPSIAEEM
+1129 DFEEPSIAEEV
-1140 DNEDVSLT
+1140 DIEDGSLT
-1148 EAPTFNIISE
+1148 EAPTLNIISE

>member
-1 MLLVYVI
+1 
-8 LLSALAGCFLTLLLQ
+8 
-23 LLLLYRKK
+23 
-31 PELPGAAG
+31 
-39 ASDGLVYAR
+39 
-48 VAADH
+48 
-53 SLRDYLQGSEPA
+53 
-65 GSQASPELAPGLAPA
+65 APA
-80 SAPAAAT
+80 SAPAAT
-87 APAAAPGPE
+87 PSPDPGPRQ
-96 PSAKQPPQQ
+96 PPPPQQ
-105 QQQQQPEPPPAPS
+105 TPEPPSAPS

-142 LVRNWVTKKIKVEF
+142 LVRDWVIKKIKVEF

-170 GLSLRDVS
+170 GLSLREVS
-178 LGNVLPVFKAVK
+178 LGDVLPVFKSVK
-190 LIRPVVC
+190 LIRPVIC
-197 NEEGCPEELGFE
+197 NEEGAPEELGFE

-255 HWSFSFM
+255 HWFFSFM
-262 DDPVILFEVKSQ
+262 DDPVVLFEVKSQ

-307 YEPFFPFQVL
+307 FKPFFPFQVL
-317 PPDEYEDRDLCIQDF
+317 PSDDYEDRDLCIQDF
-332 LLTEGRLKVTLIECT
+332 LLTEGRLRVTLIECT
-347 RLLMFGSYERETN
+347 RLLMFGSYEREAN

-396 LRLVQSKEED
+396 LRLVQSKEDD

-482 DAAFL
+482 DTAFL
-487 TQPEDD
+487 PQAEDD
-493 QASLSADVDNR
+493 QNSLTADTDSR
-504 DFDSEFEDL
+504 DFDSEFEEL
-513 ACESPDQKEDLP
+513 ACDSPEQKEDLP
-525 TTPSPKRSVVIL
+525 TSPSPKRSVVVL
-537 AAKPLGTI
+537 AAAAKPLGTI

-551 KLHLGSY
+551 KLHLGNHPAA
-558 QTTSKTQQKD
+558 SKTQQKD

-575 KTIEGS
+575 KTVEVS
-581 DASQQSGKQS
+581 DASQPVAKQS

-604 QSKPI
+604 QIKPV
-609 LPTSETQNLL
+609 LPTNDSQNVL
-619 ETGGVSSEK
+619 ETGGVCSDK
-628 PERPPPPTN
+628 PERPPPPAN
-637 NGDKY
+637 NGEKS
-642 TEKVVKNNDQIED
+642 TEKLFKISDPIEE
-655 PTVSKV
+655 PAVPKVV
-661 ITAPKQDIL
+661 ITPKQDTV
-670 KDGLSENA
+670 KDGLTENA
-678 RSYKDSGDDHQT
+678 RSCKDSDDHRT

-704 WPRTRTSSCLFEVE
+704 WPMMRTSSCLFEVE
-718 GYHKYLNVALWCRDP
+718 KYHKYLNVALWCRDP

-747 KLEEI
+747 KLEDI
-752 ALDCIATSSMEYIR
+752 ALDCLATSSMEFVR
-766 TFKLDAPSP
+766 TFKLDAPTP

-782 ALRNLTTHKGF
+782 ALRSLTTHKGF

-802 TLHFK
+802 TLQFK

-813 IDDSNFLLEKERE
+813 IDDLSVFLEKERE
-826 CHLEEEARAL
+826 YQLEEEARAL
-836 QKEDPY
+836 QKEDPFS
-842 LGHVVLTENKHNFQD
+842 GQVLTENRHNFQD

-892 QEKCLTET
+892 LEKCLTET

-912 TVGGCRAEGQEVPQ
+912 TAGTSRAEGQEAPP

-935 SKSVNRTTGLTR
+935 AKSVNRTTGLTR

-962 PKARLSEQG
+962 PKARLAEQG
-971 TEVVEPSPKHTPNT
+971 PDTAEPSPKHTPNT

-994 ISGPSSPSKRAAG
+994 LSGPSSPSKRAG
-1007 TGIKLVRKEGGLDD
+1007 SGIKLVRKEGGLDD

-1077 ARKKALISAALAKS
+1077 TRKKALIAAALAKS

-1110 DIESLENMSLERQS
+1110 DLESLENMFFEKQS
-1124 KRVTK
+1124 KKVTK
-1129 DSEEPSIAEEM
+1129 DSEESNIAEEM
-1140 DNEDVSLT
+1140 DSEDGSLT
-1148 EAPTFNIISE
+1148 EAPTLNIISE
-1158 EPVDPP
+1158 EEPDDPP

>member
-1 MLLVYVI
+1 MLPVYTI
-8 LLSALAGCFLTLLLQ
+8 LLSALAGCLLTLLLQ
-23 LLLLYRKK
+23 LLLLYRKA
-31 PELPGAAG
+31 PQPPGGIG
-39 ASDGLVYAR
+39 AEDGLVYAR
-48 VAADH
+48 VAAGR
-53 SLRDYLQGSEPA
+53 SLKDYLHGTEPVGGQAAPEPA
-65 GSQASPELAPGLAPA
+65 PATASA
-80 SAPAAAT
+80 SAPAAS
-87 APAAAPGPE
+87 APSAGPEPGTKPAQQPEPGPE
-96 PSAKQPPQQ
+96 PS
-105 QQQQQPEPPPAPS
+105 S
-118 SREETCHFLNA
+118 SEETCHFLNA

-156 EELLQAKMTGKVLE
+156 EELLQTKMTGKVLE
-170 GLSLRDVS
+170 GLSLRDVY
-178 LGNVLPVFKAVK
+178 LGNVLPVFKAVR

-197 NEEGCPEELGFE
+197 SEEGCPEELGFE

-233 LFVKISRVMG
+233 LFVKLSRVMG

-255 HWSFSFM
+255 HWYFSFM
-262 DDPVILFEVKSQ
+262 DDPLIVFEVKSQ

-307 YEPFFPFQVL
+307 YKPFFPFQVSS
-317 PPDEYEDRDLCIQDF
+317 PDEYEDRDLYIQD
-332 LLTEGRLKVTLIECT
+332 LPLTEGRLKVTLIECT
-347 RLLMFGSYERETN
+347 RLFIFGSYEKETN
-360 VHCTMELSSNVWEE
+360 VHCTMELSSSVWEE

-396 LRLVQSKEED
+396 LRLVQSKEDD

-449 IRQAGDRVLVF
+449 IRQAGDKVLVF

-482 DAAFL
+482 DTAFL
-487 TQPEDD
+487 TQQEDD
-493 QASLSADVDNR
+493 QVSVSADVDSR

-513 ACESPDQKEDLP
+513 ACESPDQKEDMP

-551 KLHLGSY
+551 KLHLGNY
-558 QTTSKTQQKD
+558 QTTSKMQQKD
-568 GAKVATP
+568 GAKLATP
-575 KTIEGS
+575 RTS
-581 DASQQSGKQS
+581 DSSDTSQLSGKQS
-591 QGSSTKPPVPPRP
+591 QGSGTKPPVPPRP
-604 QSKPI
+604 QIRPT
-609 LPTSETQNLL
+609 LPTNETQNLL

-628 PERPPPPTN
+628 TEKPPPSSG
-637 NGDKY
+637 NGDKC
-642 TEKVVKNNDQIED
+642 TEKVVKNNDQTED
-655 PTVSKV
+655 PTLSKV
-661 ITAPKQDIL
+661 ATIPKQDAL
-670 KDGLSENA
+670 KDGISENA
-678 RSYKDSGDDHQT
+678 RGHKDGGDDHRT
-690 WESPEIPYKIRQGR
+690 WESPEIPYRVRQGR
-704 WPRTRTSSCLFEVE
+704 WPKARTSSCLFEVE
-718 GYHKYLNVALWCRDP
+718 GSHKYLNVALWCRDP

-752 ALDCIATSSMEYIR
+752 ALDCIATSSMEYVR
-766 TFKLDAPSP
+766 TFKLSAPTP

-793 NEKFCYGDV
+793 NEKFCYGDIA
-802 TLHFK
+802 LHFK
-807 YLKEGE
+807 YFKEGE
-813 IDDSNFLLEKERE
+813 VDDSNFLLEKEKE
-826 CHLEEEARAL
+826 CHLEEEVNVL
-836 QKEDPY
+836 QKEDTY
-842 LGHVVLTENKHNFQD
+842 LGQIVLTENKHNFQD

-892 QEKCLTET
+892 QEKCLAET
-900 PFCVGAEKRLDR
+900 PFCVGAEKRHDR
-912 TVGGCRAEGQEVPQ
+912 TAGGCRAEGQETSQ
-926 AASSRVDSE
+926 AASVRVDSE
-935 SKSVNRTTGLTR
+935 SKSVNRTAGLTR

-971 TEVVEPSPKHTPNT
+971 TEIVEPSPKHTPNT

-994 ISGPSSPSKRAAG
+994 ISGPSSPSKRASG
-1007 TGIKLVRKEGGLDD
+1007 SGIKLVRKEGGLDD

-1069 KEEKETTD
+1069 KEEKEATE

-1110 DIESLENMSLERQS
+1110 DIESLESMSSDRQS

-1129 DSEEPSIAEEM
+1129 DSEEASIAEEV
-1140 DNEDVSLT
+1140 DNEDIGLT
-1148 EAPTFNIISE
+1148 EAPTLNIISDE
-1158 EPVDPP
+1158 SVDPP

>member
-1 MLLVYVI
+1 
-8 LLSALAGCFLTLLLQ
+8 
-23 LLLLYRKK
+23 
-31 PELPGAAG
+31 
-39 ASDGLVYAR
+39 
-48 VAADH
+48 
-53 SLRDYLQGSEPA
+53 
-65 GSQASPELAPGLAPA
+65 
-80 SAPAAAT
+80 
-87 APAAAPGPE
+87 
-96 PSAKQPPQQ
+96 
-105 QQQQQPEPPPAPS
+105 PS

-142 LVRNWVTKKIKVEF
+142 LVKDWVTKKIKVEF

-170 GLSLRDVS
+170 GLSLREVS
-178 LGNVLPVFKAVK
+178 LGDVLPVFKCVK
-190 LIRPVVC
+190 LIRPVAC
-197 NEEGCPEELGFE
+197 NDEGCPDELGFE

-255 HWSFSFM
+255 HWFFSFM

-307 YEPFFPFQVL
+307 FKPFFPFQVL
-317 PPDEYEDRDLCIQDF
+317 SPDEYEDRDLCIQDV

-482 DAAFL
+482 DTAFL
-487 TQPEDD
+487 TQSEDE
-493 QASLSADVDNR
+493 QATLSTDIDSR

-558 QTTSKTQQKD
+558 QATAKTQQKD
-568 GAKVATP
+568 GAKLATP
-575 KTIEGS
+575 KTTEGS
-581 DASQQSGKQS
+581 DASQQLGKQS

-604 QSKPI
+604 QSKAI
-609 LPTSETQNLL
+609 LPTSESQNVL
-619 ETGGVSSEK
+619 ETGTVCSDK
-628 PERPPPPTN
+628 PERPPPPAN
-637 NGDKY
+637 NGDKS
-642 TEKVVKNNDQIED
+642 TEKIIKNSDQIED
-655 PTVSKV
+655 PAVSKV
-661 ITAPKQDIL
+661 VTAPKQDIL
-670 KDGLSENA
+670 KDGLTENA
-678 RSYKDSGDDHQT
+678 RSCKDSDDHRI

-752 ALDCIATSSMEYIR
+752 ALDCIATSSMEFVR
-766 TFKLDAPSP
+766 TFKLAAPTP

-802 TLHFK
+802 TLQFK

-813 IDDSNFLLEKERE
+813 IDDSNVLLEKERE
-826 CHLEEEARAL
+826 CHFEEEARAL
-836 QKEDPY
+836 QKEDPF
-842 LGHVVLTENKHNFQD
+842 LGQVLTENKHNFQD

-892 QEKCLTET
+892 QEKCLTEM

-912 TVGGCRAEGQEVPQ
+912 TAGSCRAEGQDAPP

-935 SKSVNRTTGLTR
+935 SKSINRTTGLTR

-962 PKARLSEQG
+962 PKARLAEQG
-971 TEVVEPSPKHTPNT
+971 TDVVEPSPKHTPNT

-994 ISGPSSPSKRAAG
+994 ISGPSSPSKRSSAS
-1007 TGIKLVRKEGGLDD
+1007 GIKLVRKEGGLDD

-1069 KEEKETTD
+1069 KEEKETTE
-1077 ARKKALISAALAKS
+1077 ARRKALISAALAKS

-1110 DIESLENMSLERQS
+1110 DIESLENMLSERQS

-1129 DSEEPSIAEEM
+1129 DSEESSVTEEM
-1140 DNEDVSLT
+1140 DSEDVSLT
-1148 EAPTFNIISE
+1148 EAPTLDIISE

>member
-1 MLLVYVI
+1 
-8 LLSALAGCFLTLLLQ
+8 
-23 LLLLYRKK
+23 
-31 PELPGAAG
+31 
-39 ASDGLVYAR
+39 
-48 VAADH
+48 
-53 SLRDYLQGSEPA
+53 
-65 GSQASPELAPGLAPA
+65 
-80 SAPAAAT
+80 
-87 APAAAPGPE
+87 
-96 PSAKQPPQQ
+96 PP
-105 QQQQQPEPPPAPS
+105 QQPEPPPAPS

-142 LVRNWVTKKIKVEF
+142 LVRDWVMKKIKVEF

-170 GLSLRDVS
+170 GLSLREVS
-178 LGNVLPVFKAVK
+178 LGDVLPVFKSVK
-190 LIRPVVC
+190 LIRPVAC

-243 KLKLVFTRLPFT
+243 RLKLVFTRLPFT
-255 HWSFSFM
+255 HWFFSFM

-307 YEPFFPFQVL
+307 FKPFFSSQVS
-317 PPDEYEDRDLCIQDF
+317 PSDEYEDRDLSIQDI
-332 LLTEGRLKVTLIECT
+332 LLTEGRLRVTLIECS

-360 VHCTMELSSNVWEE
+360 VHCTLELSSNVWEE

-482 DAAFL
+482 DTAFL
-487 TQPEDD
+487 APPEDE
-493 QASLSADVDNR
+493 QTSLSADTDSR

-513 ACESPDQKEDLP
+513 ACDSPEQKEDLP
-525 TTPSPKRSVVIL
+525 TSPSPKRSVVIL
-537 AAKPLGTI
+537 AAAKPLGTI

-551 KLHLGSY
+551 KLHLGGH
-558 QTTSKTQQKD
+558 QGASKTQQKD

-575 KTIEGS
+575 KTVEVP
-581 DASQQSGKQS
+581 DASQPMGKQS

-604 QSKPI
+604 QIKPT
-609 LPTSETQNLL
+609 LSTSSDSQNLL
-619 ETGGVSSEK
+619 ETGSVCSDK
-628 PERPPPPTN
+628 PERPPPPAN
-637 NGDKY
+637 NGEKP
-642 TEKVVKNNDQIED
+642 TEKVIKISDQIED
-655 PTVSKV
+655 PAVSKV
-661 ITAPKQDIL
+661 VTAPKQDTL
-670 KDGLSENA
+670 KDGLTENA
-678 RSYKDSGDDHQT
+678 RSCKDSDDHRT

-704 WPRTRTSSCLFEVE
+704 WPMTRTSSCLFEVE
-718 GYHKYLNVALWCRDP
+718 KYHKYLNVALWCRDP

-752 ALDCIATSSMEYIR
+752 ALDCLATSSMEFVR
-766 TFKLDAPSP
+766 KFQLHAPTP

-782 ALRNLTTHKGF
+782 ALRSLTTHKGF

-802 TLHFK
+802 TLQFK

-813 IDDSNFLLEKERE
+813 IDDSSAFLEKERE
-826 CHLEEEARAL
+826 YQLEEEARAL
-836 QKEDPY
+836 QKEDPF
-842 LGHVVLTENKHNFQD
+842 LGQVLTENKHNFQD

-900 PFCVGAEKRLDR
+900 PFCAGAEKRLDR
-912 TVGGCRAEGQEVPQ
+912 TGGSSRAEGQEAPA
-926 AASSRVDSE
+926 AASPRVDSE
-935 SKSVNRTTGLTR
+935 AKSANRTTGLTR

-962 PKARLSEQG
+962 PKTRLAEQG
-971 TEVVEPSPKHTPNT
+971 PDAAEPSPKHTPNT

-994 ISGPSSPSKRAAG
+994 LSGPSSPSKRAAG

-1077 ARKKALISAALAKS
+1077 VRKKALISAALAKS

-1110 DIESLENMSLERQS
+1110 DIESLENMFLERQS
-1124 KRVTK
+1124 KKLTK
-1129 DSEEPSIAEEM
+1129 DFEEPSIAEEV
-1140 DNEDVSLT
+1140 DSEDGSLT
-1148 EAPTFNIISE
+1148 EAPTLNIISE

-1164 QSVD
+1164 QPVD

>member
-1 MLLVYVI
+1 
-8 LLSALAGCFLTLLLQ
+8 G
-23 LLLLYRKK
+23 
-31 PELPGAAG
+31 
-39 ASDGLVYAR
+39 
-48 VAADH
+48 
-53 SLRDYLQGSEPA
+53 
-65 GSQASPELAPGLAPA
+65 QASPEPAPGPPPP
-80 SAPAAAT
+80 SAPAAA
-87 APAAAPGPE
+87 AAPVAGPE
-96 PSAKQPPQQ
+96 PSAKQPPQPPS
-105 QQQQQPEPPPAPS
+105 QQPEPPSAPS

-233 LFVKISRVMG
+233 LFVKISQVTG

-307 YEPFFPFQVL
+307 FKPFFPFQVL

-482 DAAFL
+482 DSAFL

-525 TTPSPKRSVVIL
+525 TTLSPKRSVVIL
-537 AAKPLGTI
+537 ASKPLGTI

-568 GAKVATP
+568 GAKVTSS
-575 KTIEGS
+575 KTIDAS

-604 QSKPI
+604 QCKPV

-637 NGDKY
+637 NGDKC
-642 TEKVVKNNDQIED
+642 TEKVVKNSDQVED
-655 PTVSKV
+655 PMVSKV
-661 ITAPKQDIL
+661 ITTPKQDML
-670 KDGLSENA
+670 KDGLPESA
-678 RSYKDSGDDHQT
+678 RSYKDSGDDRQT

-752 ALDCIATSSMEYIR
+752 ALDCLATSSMEYIR
-766 TFKLDAPSP
+766 TFKLDAPTP

-842 LGHVVLTENKHNFQD
+842 LGQVLTENKHNFQD

-900 PFCVGAEKRLDR
+900 PFCVGAEKRLER
-912 TVGGCRAEGQEVPQ
+912 TVGGCRTEGQEAPQ
-926 AASSRVDSE
+926 AASSRGDSE

-1007 TGIKLVRKEGGLDD
+1007 SGIKLVRKEGGLDD

-1124 KRVTK
+1124 KKVTK
-1129 DSEEPSIAEEM
+1129 DSEGPNIAEEM
-1140 DNEDVSLT
+1140 DNEDVSLM
-1148 EAPTFNIISE
+1148 EAPTFNIVSE
-1158 EPVDPP
+1158 EAVDPP
-1164 QSVD
+1164 LSVD

>member
-31 PELPGAAG
+31 PEPPGAAG
-39 ASDGLVYAR
+39 PSDGLVYAR

-65 GSQASPELAPGLAPA
+65 ASQASPEPVPGPVPA
-80 SAPAAAT
+80 SAPAAA
-87 APAAAPGPE
+87 AVPAAAPGPE
-96 PSAKQPPQQ
+96 PSAKQPPQPP
-105 QQQQQPEPPPAPS
+105 QPEPPPAPS

-307 YEPFFPFQVL
+307 FKPFFPFQVL
-317 PPDEYEDRDLCIQDF
+317 PPDEYEDRDLCVQDF

-396 LRLVQSKEED
+396 LRLVQSKEDD

-482 DAAFL
+482 DTAFL

-493 QASLSADVDNR
+493 QASLSADVDSR

-525 TTPSPKRSVVIL
+525 TTLSPKRSVVIL

-558 QTTSKTQQKD
+558 QTASKTQQKD

-575 KTIEGS
+575 KAIEGP

-591 QGSSTKPPVPPRP
+591 QGSGTKPPVPPRP
-604 QSKPI
+604 QSKTI

-628 PERPPPPTN
+628 TERPPPPTN
-637 NGDKY
+637 NGDKC

-655 PTVSKV
+655 PTLSKV
-661 ITAPKQDIL
+661 ITAPKQDTL
-670 KDGLSENA
+670 KDGLPENA

-704 WPRTRTSSCLFEVE
+704 WPRTRTSSCVFEVE

-766 TFKLDAPSP
+766 TFKLDAPTP

-813 IDDSNFLLEKERE
+813 IDDSNFILEKEKE

-842 LGHVVLTENKHNFQD
+842 LGQIVFTENKHNFQD

-912 TVGGCRAEGQEVPQ
+912 TVGGCRAEGQEAPQ
-926 AASSRVDSE
+926 AAPSRVDSE
-935 SKSVNRTTGLTR
+935 SKSVNRTSGLTR

-1129 DSEEPSIAEEM
+1129 DSEEPNMAEEM
-1140 DNEDVSLT
+1140 DNEDVSLM
-1148 EAPTFNIISE
+1148 EAPTFNMLSE
-1158 EPVDPP
+1158 EQVDPP
-1164 QSVD
+1164 QSVN

>member
-1 MLLVYVI
+1 
-8 LLSALAGCFLTLLLQ
+8 
-23 LLLLYRKK
+23 
-31 PELPGAAG
+31 
-39 ASDGLVYAR
+39 
-48 VAADH
+48 
-53 SLRDYLQGSEPA
+53 
-65 GSQASPELAPGLAPA
+65 
-80 SAPAAAT
+80 
-87 APAAAPGPE
+87 
-96 PSAKQPPQQ
+96 
-105 QQQQQPEPPPAPS
+105 
-118 SREETCHFLNA
+118 
-129 IFLFLFRELRDTA
+129 
-142 LVRNWVTKKIKVEF
+142 
-156 EELLQAKMTGKVLE
+156 MTGKVLE
-170 GLSLRDVS
+170 GLSLREVS
-178 LGNVLPVFKAVK
+178 FGHVLPVFKSVK

-255 HWSFSFM
+255 HWFFSFM
-262 DDPVILFEVKSQ
+262 DDPVIVFEVKSQ

-307 YEPFFPFQVL
+307 FKPFFPVQVS
-317 PPDEYEDRDLCIQDF
+317 PPEEYEDRDLYLQDF

-360 VHCTMELSSNVWEE
+360 VHCTMELSSHVWEE

-467 NQHGSALQDGFGQLE
+467 HQHGSALQDGFGQLE
-482 DAAFL
+482 DTAFL
-487 TQPEDD
+487 AQTEDD
-493 QASLSADVDNR
+493 QSSISADAENR

-513 ACESPDQKEDLP
+513 ACDTPEQKEDLP

-551 KLHLGSY
+551 KLHLGSH
-558 QTTSKTQQKD
+558 QAASKTQQKD
-568 GAKVATP
+568 GAKVAAP
-575 KTIEGS
+575 KTVEVS
-581 DASQQSGKQS
+581 DASQPLGKQS
-591 QGSSTKPPVPPRP
+591 QGSGTKPPVPPRP
-604 QSKPI
+604 QIKPVFSA
-609 LPTSETQNLL
+609 TESQNML
-619 ETGGVSSEK
+619 ETGGANSDK
-628 PERPPPPTN
+628 PERPPPPAH
-637 NGDKY
+637 NGEKS
-642 TEKVVKNNDQIED
+642 TEKAIKISDQAED
-655 PTVSKV
+655 PAVSKGV
-661 ITAPKQDIL
+661 TAPKQDTL
-670 KDGLSENA
+670 KDGLTENA
-678 RSYKDSGDDHQT
+678 RNCKDGDDHQT
-690 WESPEIPYKIRQGR
+690 WESPEIPYRIRQGR
-704 WPRTRTSSCLFEVE
+704 WPTTRTSSCVFEVE
-718 GYHKYLNVALWCRDP
+718 RYHKYLNVALWCRDP
-733 FKAGGFICLGYASI
+733 FKAGGFICLGYTSI

-752 ALDCIATSSMEYIR
+752 ALDCLATSSMEFVR
-766 TFKLDAPSP
+766 TFKLDAPTP

-782 ALRNLTTHKGF
+782 ALRSLTTHKGF

-802 TLHFK
+802 TLQFK

-813 IDDSNFLLEKERE
+813 MDDSNVYEKERE
-826 CHLEEEARAL
+826 YHLEEEARGL
-836 QKEDPY
+836 PKEDPF
-842 LGHVVLTENKHNFQD
+842 LGQILTEHKHNFQD

-900 PFCVGAEKRLDR
+900 PFCAGAEKQSSR
-912 TVGGCRAEGQEVPQ
+912 TVSSSKAEVQEAPP
-926 AASSRVDSE
+926 ATSARVDSE
-935 SKSVNRTTGLTR
+935 AKSVNRTTGLTR

-962 PKARLSEQG
+962 PKSRLAEQG
-971 TEVVEPSPKHTPNT
+971 ADVAEPSPKHTPNT

-994 ISGPSSPSKRAAG
+994 ISGPSSPSKRAG

-1110 DIESLENMSLERQS
+1110 DIECLENMFLERQS
-1124 KRVTK
+1124 KKVTR
-1129 DSEEPSIAEEM
+1129 DFEESSIAETV
-1140 DNEDVSLT
+1140 DSEDGSLT
-1148 EAPTFNIISE
+1148 EAPTLNIISE
-1158 EPVDPP
+1158 ESVDPP
-1164 QSVD
+1164 LSID

>member
-1 MLLVYVI
+1 
-8 LLSALAGCFLTLLLQ
+8 
-23 LLLLYRKK
+23 
-31 PELPGAAG
+31 
-39 ASDGLVYAR
+39 
-48 VAADH
+48 
-53 SLRDYLQGSEPA
+53 
-65 GSQASPELAPGLAPA
+65 A
-80 SAPAAAT
+80 SAPAAAA
-87 APAAAPGPE
+87 APAATSGPE
-96 PSAKQPPQQ
+96 PSAK
-105 QQQQQPEPPPAPS
+105 QQQQPEPPPAPS

-170 GLSLRDVS
+170 GLSLREVS
-178 LGNVLPVFKAVK
+178 LGDVLPIFKSVK
-190 LIRPVVC
+190 LIHPVAC
-197 NEEGCPEELGFE
+197 NEEGTPEELGFE

-307 YEPFFPFQVL
+307 FKPFFPYQVL
-317 PPDEYEDRDLCIQDF
+317 PPDEYEDRELSIQDI

-347 RLLMFGSYERETN
+347 RLLIFGSYERETN
-360 VHCTMELSSNVWEE
+360 VHCTMELSGNVWEE

-385 VKGNL
+385 VKGNQ

-406 AGHVVIETVTPNSP
+406 AGHIVIETVTPNSS

-425 LQRGDRLLAIGSVK
+425 LQRGDRILAIGSVK
-439 ITSTVQVLKL
+439 VTSTVQVLKL
-449 IRQAGDRVLVF
+449 IRQAGDKVLVF

-467 NQHGSALQDGFGQLE
+467 NQHGLALQDGFGQLE
-482 DAAFL
+482 DTNFL
-487 TQPEDD
+487 TQSEDD
-493 QASLSADVDNR
+493 QSSLSADVDSR

-513 ACESPDQKEDLP
+513 ACESPEQKEDLP
-525 TTPSPKRSVVIL
+525 TTPSPKRSAVIL

-551 KLHLGSY
+551 KLHLGGY
-558 QTTSKTQQKD
+558 QATSKTQQKD
-568 GAKVATP
+568 GAKVAAP
-575 KTIEGS
+575 KAAEAS
-581 DASQQSGKQS
+581 DASQPSGKQS
-591 QGSSTKPPVPPRP
+591 QGSGTKPPVPPRP
-604 QSKPI
+604 QSKLV
-609 LPTSETQNLL
+609 LPASETQNVL

-637 NGDKY
+637 IGDKCA
-642 TEKVVKNNDQIED
+642 EKVMKNNDQLED
-655 PTVSKV
+655 PTVTKV
-661 ITAPKQDIL
+661 ITVSKQDAL
-670 KDGLSENA
+670 KDGLPENT
-678 RSYKDSGDDHQT
+678 RGDDHQI
-690 WESPEIPYKIRQGR
+690 WESPEIPYKTRQGR
-704 WPRTRTSSCLFEVE
+704 WPRTRASSCLFEVE
-718 GYHKYLNVALWCRDP
+718 GYQKYLNVALWCRDP

-752 ALDCIATSSMEYIR
+752 ALDCIATSSMEYFR

-775 KAAVTRT
+775 KAVVTRT
-782 ALRNLTTHKGF
+782 ALRNLTTQKGF
-793 NEKFCYGDV
+793 NEKFCYGDI

-813 IDDSNFLLEKERE
+813 AEDSSVLLEKEKE
-826 CHLEEEARAL
+826 SHSEEEARVL
-836 QKEDPY
+836 QKEDSY
-842 LGHVVLTENKHNFQD
+842 SGQVVLPENKHNFQD

-912 TVGGCRAEGQEVPQ
+912 TACRAEGQEPPPQ
-926 AASSRVDSE
+926 AAASRVDSE

-971 TEVVEPSPKHTPNT
+971 AEVVEPSPKHTPNT

-994 ISGPSSPSKRAAG
+994 IGGPGSPSKRAAG

-1069 KEEKETTD
+1069 KEEKETSD

-1110 DIESLENMSLERQS
+1110 DLESLESMSLDRQS

-1129 DSEEPSIAEEM
+1129 ELEEPGVAE
-1140 DNEDVSLT
+1140 DTDSKDVSLT
-1148 EAPTFNIISE
+1148 EAPTFNIVSE

-1164 QSVD
+1164 QSAD

>member
-1 MLLVYVI
+1 MLPVYGIV
-8 LLSALAGCFLTLLLQ
+8 LSALAGGFLTLLLQ
-23 LLLLYRKK
+23 LLLLYGRK
-31 PELPGAAG
+31 PEPPPGPDGAAE
-39 ASDGLVYAR
+39 GLVYAR
-48 VAADH
+48 VAAGH
-53 SLRDYLQGSEPA
+53 GLREYLQGAEPTA
-65 GSQASPELAPGLAPA
+65 GQ
-80 SAPAAAT
+80 AAT
-87 APAAAPGPE
+87 DAAPVPAAAPPAAGPE
-96 PSAKQPPQQ
+96 PGAKPPPPPQQ
-105 QQQQQPEPPPAPS
+105 QQQQQQAAEPPSEPS

-156 EELLQAKMTGKVLE
+156 EELLQTKMTGKVLE

-255 HWSFSFM
+255 HWYFSFM

-307 YEPFFPFQVL
+307 FKPFFPFQVSL
-317 PPDEYEDRDLCIQDF
+317 PDEYEDRDLCIQDF
-332 LLTEGRLKVTLIECT
+332 LLIEGRLKVTLIECS
-347 RLLMFGSYERETN
+347 RLLIFGSYERETN

-482 DAAFL
+482 DSAFL
-487 TQPEDD
+487 TQQDD
-493 QASLSADVDNR
+493 DPASLSADVDNR

-513 ACESPDQKEDLP
+513 ACESPEQKEDMP

-537 AAKPLGTI
+537 ASKPLGTI

-558 QTTSKTQQKD
+558 QATSKTQQKD
-568 GAKVATP
+568 GTKVATP
-575 KTIEGS
+575 KTAESS
-581 DASQQSGKQS
+581 DTSQQSGKQS

-604 QSKPI
+604 QSKPT

-619 ETGGVSSEK
+619 ETGGFSSEK
-628 PERPPPPTN
+628 PERPPPPAS
-637 NGDKY
+637 NGDKC
-642 TEKVVKNNDQIED
+642 TEKVVKNNDQTED

-661 ITAPKQDIL
+661 ATVPKQDAL
-670 KDGLSENA
+670 KDGISENA
-678 RSYKDSGDDHQT
+678 RSNKDSGDDHQT
-690 WESPEIPYKIRQGR
+690 WESPEIPYRIRQGQ
-704 WPRTRTSSCLFEVE
+704 WPKTRTSCCVFEVE

-752 ALDCIATSSMEYIR
+752 ALECIATSSMEYVR
-766 TFKLDAPSP
+766 TFKLDAPAP

-793 NEKFCYGDV
+793 NEKFCYGDI

-813 IDDSNFLLEKERE
+813 LDDSNFLVEKEKE
-826 CHLEEEARAL
+826 CHFEEEVRAL
-836 QKEDPY
+836 PKEDPY
-842 LGHVVLTENKHNFQD
+842 LGQIVVNENRHNFQD

-912 TVGGCRAEGQEVPQ
+912 TAGACKTDGQEASQ

-962 PKARLSEQG
+962 PKAARLSEQG
-971 TEVVEPSPKHTPNT
+971 TEAVEPSPKHTPNT

-994 ISGPSSPSKRAAG
+994 ISGPSSPSKRASG

-1069 KEEKETTD
+1069 KEEKDATD

-1110 DIESLENMSLERQS
+1110 DIESLESMSSDRQS
-1124 KRVTK
+1124 KKVTK
-1129 DSEEPSIAEEM
+1129 DSEEASIAEEV

-1148 EAPTFNIISE
+1148 EAPTFNIVSE
-1158 EPVDPP
+1158 EAEEPP

>member
-1 MLLVYVI
+1 MPLLYVI
-8 LLSALAGCFLTLLLQ
+8 LLSALAGCCLTLLLQ
-23 LLLLYRKK
+23 LLLVYRKK
-31 PELPGAAG
+31 PEPPEADGAYG
-39 ASDGLVYAR
+39 GIVYSR
-48 VAADH
+48 VAAEH
-53 SLRDYLQGSEPA
+53 GLREYLQGAEPTGGPASAEPA
-65 GSQASPELAPGLAPA
+65 PSPAPA
-80 SAPAAAT
+80 SAPAAAPG
-87 APAAAPGPE
+87 AEPGP
-96 PSAKQPPQQ
+96 KQQQPPP
-105 QQQQQPEPPPAPS
+105 QQPEPPPAPS

-142 LVRNWVTKKIKVEF
+142 LVRDWVIKKIKVEF

-170 GLSLRDVS
+170 GLSLREVS
-178 LGNVLPVFKAVK
+178 LGDVLPVFKSVK

-255 HWSFSFM
+255 HWFFSFM
-262 DDPVILFEVKSQ
+262 DDPVIGFEVKSQ

-297 KHTLPNYKIR
+297 KHTLPSYKIR
-307 YEPFFPFQVL
+307 FKPFFPIQVL
-317 PPDEYEDRDLCIQDF
+317 PSDEYEDRDLSIQDI
-332 LLTEGRLKVTLIECT
+332 LLTEGRLKVTLIECS

-467 NQHGSALQDGFGQLE
+467 NQHGSTLQDGFGQLE
-482 DAAFL
+482 DTAFL
-487 TQPEDD
+487 AQAEDD
-493 QASLSADVDNR
+493 QNSLAADAESR

-513 ACESPDQKEDLP
+513 ACDAPDQKEDLP

-537 AAKPLGTI
+537 AAAKPLGTI

-558 QTTSKTQQKD
+558 QAASKTQQKD

-575 KTIEGS
+575 KTVEVS
-581 DASQQSGKQS
+581 DTSQPLSKQS

-604 QSKPI
+604 QIKPV
-609 LPTSETQNLL
+609 LSTSDSQNVL
-619 ETGGVSSEK
+619 ETGSVCSDK
-628 PERPPPPTN
+628 PERPPPPAS
-637 NGDKY
+637 NGEKS
-642 TEKVVKNNDQIED
+642 TEKLIKISDQIED
-655 PTVSKV
+655 PVVPKV
-661 ITAPKQDIL
+661 VTAPKQDTL
-670 KDGLSENA
+670 KDGLTENA
-678 RSYKDSGDDHQT
+678 RSCKDSDDHRT

-704 WPRTRTSSCLFEVE
+704 WPMTRTSSCLFEVE
-718 GYHKYLNVALWCRDP
+718 KYHKYLNVALWCRDP

-752 ALDCIATSSMEYIR
+752 ALNCLATSSMEFVR
-766 TFKLDAPSP
+766 KFPLGAPTP

-782 ALRNLTTHKGF
+782 ALRSLTTHKGF

-802 TLHFK
+802 TLQFK

-813 IDDSNFLLEKERE
+813 MDDSSVYVEKERE
-826 CHLEEEARAL
+826 SHLEEEARAL
-836 QKEDPY
+836 QKEDPC
-842 LGHVVLTENKHNFQD
+842 LGQVLTDNKHNFQD

-882 LCAYVCHKKC
+882 FCAYVCHKKC
-892 QEKCLTET
+892 QEKCLTEM
-900 PFCVGAEKRLDR
+900 PFCVGAEKRPER
-912 TVGGCRAEGQEVPQ
+912 TAGGSRAEGQEAP
-926 AASSRVDSE
+926 AAAASRVDPE
-935 SKSVNRTTGLTR
+935 AKSVNRTTGLTR

-962 PKARLSEQG
+962 PKSRLAEQG
-971 TEVVEPSPKHTPNT
+971 PDAAEPSPKHTPNT

-994 ISGPSSPSKRAAG
+994 LSGPSSPSKR
-1007 TGIKLVRKEGGLDD
+1007 IKLVRKEGGLDD

-1069 KEEKETTD
+1069 KEEKETSD

-1110 DIESLENMSLERQS
+1110 DIESLENMFFERQS
-1124 KRVTK
+1124 KKVTK
-1129 DSEEPSIAEEM
+1129 DFEESSIAEEV
-1140 DNEDVSLT
+1140 DSEDGSLT
-1148 EAPTFNIISE
+1148 EAPTLNIISE